1 MKVRE
6 IMKIKNEYIKVINS
20 LSLPILMNYII
31 SSVFEMLDK
40 AIVGQYSI
48 EGLAAVGVASSII
61 YAVTGSLGIFSV
73 AYNIVAAETIGK
85 GDYDMSK
92 KAFYSAILTSIFIGI
107 LFIILSLVFGRSFFK
122 LAYGL
127 DGNILENVLDYYYPG
142 SITVMLNMIIFI
154 FNVYFRNNKNTKI
167 SLYSMSISTVINIFF
182 DYSLVYGKF
191 GFPELGV
198 SGAAFGS
205 VIGLSA
211 GIIVYIIGMVVFD
224 KINIIISFS
233 RKCFFR
239 MIKLYVPL
247 LGQDIMEYTIFTMI
261 ISGIV
266 SRLGT
271 YSMATYTLLESIG
284 NIVILPVFAYSTS
297 AMTLAM
303 QKNAADDK
311 SAVKSILKAAIYLS
325 LTVISFISII
335 FIIFPKTI
343 MKLIVSDI
351 EVIEKAK
358 VIIIYL
364 IIAQII
370 NIFYQ
375 IYKSYLQGTDNE
387 KFVFTTSVIVSL
399 LSLIWIYLLAII
411 LGVRGIYI
419 GLALKYLGLVIIY
432 YKKIRKCI
440 Q

>member
-6 IMKIKNEYIKVINS
+6 TMKIKNEYVKIINS

-205 VIGLSA
+205 VIGLSV

-224 KINIIISFS
+224 KINIITSFS

-239 MIKLYVPL
+239 MIKLYLPL

-271 YSMATYTLLESIG
+271 YSMAIYTLLESIG